1 MRARCPF
8 CLKRTPRVIVQF
20 EFKPHVQVCYSCE
33 RVTKVDAYD
42 SPEAHALVAK
52 GRDSPEAH
60 ALGCVLPC
68 VSREDYVS
76 EVEDLLIMTSFIKEV
91 IPRRGSI

>member
-42 SPEAHALVAK
+42 SPHSLA
-52 GRDSPEAH
+52 P
-60 ALGCVLPC
+60 GCVLPC

-76 EVEDLLIMTSFIKEV
+76 EVEDQLIMTSFIKLV

>member
-42 SPEAHALVAK
+42 SPALVAK
-52 GRDSPEAH
+52 GRDSPDSP
-60 ALGCVLPC
+60 GCVLPC

>member
-42 SPEAHALVAK
+42 EPEAHA
-52 GRDSPEAH
+52 P
-60 ALGCVLPC
+60 GCVLPC